1 MDIRQV
7 LDTFLAAQYK
17 EELGNDEEKSQLL
30 CELLFEEFKQMT
42 PEDLRKHFKNIV
54 LHKKKL
60 ECVLTLLFPVK
71 LNSLT

>member
-17 EELGNDEEKSQLL
+17 EELSNDEEKSQLL
-30 CELLFEEFKQMT
+30 CELLLEEFKQMT

-54 LHKKKL
+54 VNRQQL
-60 ECVLTLLFPVK
+60 ECVLTLSFPVK
-71 LNSLT
+71 LNSPT